1 VNHGENLLNTIPLL
15 TFLAQSEG
23 APAEGSTS
31 AEGAPAEGGQQEQ
44 PSMMPLFVLMGAV
57 LLVMWFFSSRSRKRQ
72 DAEHK
77 NKIKQLEK
85 GTRVMLTSGLI
96 AKVDKVDKEA
106 DEVRV
111 LIDEDKKVYST
122 YTTAAIAKIFDE
134 KRSSV
139 KEDDVAAKKE
149 PSKEASKEDAKEPAK
164 K

>member
-1 VNHGENLLNTIPLL
+1 MSQFIGLQFIGQE
-15 TFLAQSEG
+15 S
-23 APAEGSTS
+23 AP
-31 AEGAPAEGGQQEQ
+31 AEGAPAQGAQPEQ

-72 DAEHK
+72 EAEHK

-85 GTRVMLTSGLI
+85 GTRVMLSSGLI
-96 AKVDKVDKEA
+96 ARVDKVDPEA

-111 LIDEDKKVYST
+111 VIDEDKKVYST
-122 YTTAAIAKIFDE
+122 YATAAIAKIFDE

-139 KEDDVAAKKE
+139 KDDDSAPAKAEVKE
-149 PSKEASKEDAKEPAK
+149 SSKEATKETAK

>member
-1 VNHGENLLNTIPLL
+1 MGLQFIGQE
-15 TFLAQSEG
+15 S
-23 APAEGSTS
+23 APAKD
-31 AEGAPAEGGQQEQ
+31 APAQGGGQQEA

-72 DAEHK
+72 EAEHK

-96 AKVDKVDKEA
+96 AKVDKVDEES

-111 LIDEDKKVYST
+111 IIDEDKKVYST
-122 YTTAAIAKIFDE
+122 YATAAIAKIFDE

-139 KEDDVAAKKE
+139 KDDDKTSAKAEVKE
-149 PSKEASKEDAKEPAK
+149 SSKEASKETAKETAK